1 MLFAARWMKVE
12 VIIPSKVSHKDK
24 ENTIQYHL
32 YVEYKIWHKWK
43 FGVGR

>member
-1 MLFAARWMKVE
+1 MLFAARWIKVE
-12 VIIPSKVSHKDK
+12 IIILSKVSHKDK

-32 YVEYKIWHKWK
+32 YAESKIWHKWE